1 MASNVNTAVI
11 SGNLT
16 RNAELRAT
24 QSGTPV
30 TSFSLAFNDRDET
43 NFFDCVAWKST
54 AEFVCQYL
62 QKGSMVVVEGRLQ
75 TRDWKDQ
82 NGNKRK
88 NTEIVVNR
96 VHFCGSRENS
106 GKASYDIPAPQ
117 PSGFTEIDEL
127 FGDPPFLGGE

>member
-1 MASNVNTAVI
+1 MLNVVTLQ
-11 SGNLT
+11 GRLT
-16 RNAELRAT
+16 KDPELRQT
-24 QSGTPV
+24 KNGTAV
-30 TSFSLAFNDRDET
+30 TSFSLAVNDLDET

-96 VHFCGSRENS
+96 VHFCGSRENRE
-106 GKASYDIPAPQ
+106 GDSYSAPQ
-117 PSGFTEIDEL
+117 PSGFTEIDDQDGEV
-127 FGDPPFLGGE
+127 PFL

>member
-1 MASNVNTAVI
+1 ML
-11 SGNLT
+11 NLVT
-16 RNAELRAT
+16 LQGRLTKDPELRQT
-24 QSGTPV
+24 QSGTAV
-30 TSFSLAFNDRDET
+30 TSFSLAFNDREET

-62 QKGSMVVVEGRLQ
+62 RKASMVVVEGRLQ

-82 NGNKRK
+82 NGNKRR

-106 GKASYDIPAPQ
+106 EKASYDLPAHQ
-117 PSGFTEIDEL
+117 PSGFTEIYDQDGML
-127 FGDPPFLGGE
+127 PF

>member
-1 MASNVNTAVI
+1 MLNHVALQ
-11 SGNLT
+11 GRLT
-16 RNAELRAT
+16 RDPELRQT
-24 QSGTPV
+24 QNGTAV
-30 TSFSLAFNDRDET
+30 TSFSLAVNDREET

-106 GKASYDIPAPQ
+106 EKASYDMPAHQ
-117 PSGFTEIDEL
+117 PSGFTEIDDAEQTDL
-127 FGDPPFLGGE
+127 PF

>member
-1 MASNVNTAVI
+1 MLNHVALQ
-11 SGNLT
+11 GRLT
-16 RNAELRAT
+16 RDPELRQT
-24 QSGTPV
+24 KNGTAV
-30 TSFSLAFNDRDET
+30 TSFSLAVNDRDET

-75 TRDWKDQ
+75 TRDWNDQ

-106 GKASYDIPAPQ
+106 GKASYSTPQ
-117 PSGFTEIDEL
+117 PSGFTEIEDEEPGNL
-127 FGDPPFLGGE
+127 PF

>member
-1 MASNVNTAVI
+1 MLNVVTLQ
-11 SGNLT
+11 GRLT
-16 RNAELRAT
+16 KDPELRQT
-24 QSGTPV
+24 QNGTAV
-30 TSFSLAFNDRDET
+30 TSFSLAVNDREET

-106 GKASYDIPAPQ
+106 EEASYDMPAHQ
-117 PSGFTEIDEL
+117 PSGFTEIDDAEQTDL
-127 FGDPPFLGGE
+127 PF

>member
-1 MASNVNTAVI
+1 MLNVVTLQ
-11 SGNLT
+11 GRLT
-16 RNAELRAT
+16 KDPELRQT
-24 QSGTPV
+24 QNGTAV
-30 TSFSLAFNDRDET
+30 TSFSLAVNDRDET

-96 VHFCGSRENS
+96 VHFCGSRENRE
-106 GKASYDIPAPQ
+106 KASYDMPAHQ
-117 PSGFTEIDEL
+117 PSGFTEIDDAEQTDL
-127 FGDPPFLGGE
+127 PF

>member
-1 MASNVNTAVI
+1 MLNECTVQGRI
-11 SGNLT
+11 T
-16 RNAELRAT
+16 RDPGLRQT
-24 QSGTPV
+24 QNGAAV
-30 TSFSLAFNDRDET
+30 TSFTRAVNDHDKAD
-43 NFFDCVAWKST
+43 FFDCVAWRKE

-106 GKASYDIPAPQ
+106 EKASYDLPVPQ
-117 PSGFTEIDEL
+117 PSGFTEIDDQD
-127 FGDPPFLGGE
+127 GDLPF

>member
-1 MASNVNTAVI
+1 MLNHVALQ
-11 SGNLT
+11 GRLT
-16 RNAELRAT
+16 RDPELRQT
-24 QSGTPV
+24 QNGTAV
-30 TSFSLAFNDRDET
+30 TSFSLAVNDREET

-54 AEFVCQYL
+54 AEFICQYL
-62 QKGSMVVVEGRLQ
+62 QKGSMIVVEGRLQ

-106 GKASYDIPAPQ
+106 EGGSYSTPQ
-117 PSGFTEIDEL
+117 PSGFTEIDDQDGML
-127 FGDPPFLGGE
+127 PF

>member
-1 MASNVNTAVI
+1 MLNVVTLQ
-11 SGNLT
+11 GRLT
-16 RNAELRAT
+16 RDPELRQT
-24 QSGTPV
+24 QNGAAV
-30 TSFSLAFNDRDET
+30 TFFSLAVNDRDET

-62 QKGSMVVVEGRLQ
+62 QKGSMVVLEGRLQ

-96 VHFCGSRENS
+96 VHFCGSRENREVY
-106 GKASYDIPAPQ
+106 SYSAPQ
-117 PSGFTEIDEL
+117 PSGFTEIDDQDGML
-127 FGDPPFLGGE
+127 PF

>member
-1 MASNVNTAVI
+1 ML
-11 SGNLT
+11 NLVT
-16 RNAELRAT
+16 LQGRLTKDPELRQT
-24 QSGTPV
+24 QSGMAV
-30 TSFSLAFNDRDET
+30 TSFSLAFNDREET

-62 QKGSMVVVEGRLQ
+62 RKASMVVVEGRLQ

-82 NGNKRK
+82 NGNKRR

-106 GKASYDIPAPQ
+106 EGDNYSAPQ
-117 PSGFTEIDEL
+117 PSGFTEIDDQDGEL
-127 FGDPPFLGGE
+127 PF